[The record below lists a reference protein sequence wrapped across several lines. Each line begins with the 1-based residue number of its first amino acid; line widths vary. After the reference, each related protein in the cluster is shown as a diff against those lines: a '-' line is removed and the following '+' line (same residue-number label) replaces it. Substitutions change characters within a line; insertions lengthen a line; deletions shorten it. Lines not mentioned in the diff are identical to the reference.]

1 MTIFS
6 IVKAEKL
13 SSLFEMVAEAL
24 RDNRV
29 RIEKDEANTDDTQS
43 SGDTTGDSSGKSS
56 SNKGQ
61 WEYAAMT
68 LPCISFPSRKIPGT
82 SHHPNPL
89 YMTMALMSDE
99 DPRRRCFH
107 CILTDDPGTNETM
120 GFITPELMALLFS
133 PEKRIS
139 PMLKTPQHRE
149 PAAASSVS
157 GSTETSGSESNA
169 RTSDSYSVDLAE
181 TVASDE

>member
-29 RIEKDEANTDDTQS
+29 RIEQDESTTDDTQS
-43 SGDTTGDSSGKSS
+43 SGDTTGDSGKSGS
-56 SNKGQ
+56 DKGQ

-68 LPCISFPSRKIPGT
+68 LPCISFPSRKTPGT

-139 PMLKTPQHRE
+139 PILKQPEHLE
-149 PAAASSVS
+149 PASSSSS
-157 GSTETSGSESNA
+157 GSTATSVSESNTK
-169 RTSDSYSVDLAE
+169 TSDSYSEDLAE

>member
-29 RIEKDEANTDDTQS
+29 RIENEESNTDDAQS
-43 SGDTTGDSSGKSS
+43 SGDTTGDSGKSGS
-56 SNKGQ
+56 EKGQ
-61 WEYAAMT
+61 WEYAALT
-68 LPCISFPSRKIPGT
+68 LPCISFPSRKVPGT
-82 SHHPNPL
+82 DHHPNPL
-89 YMTMALMSDE
+89 YMTMALMADE

-139 PMLKTPQHRE
+139 PMLKQQHRE
-149 PAAASSVS
+149 PVSSSS
-157 GSTETSGSESNA
+157 GDSIATSDSERNN
-169 RTSDSYSVDLAE
+169 RTSDSYSDDLAE
-181 TVASDE
+181 SVVSDQ